1 MTHPTPQC
9 YLAKPINK
17 KVMNSQPENQ
27 LQLDKFKNIL
37 LESLQIPVKIASQS
51 INSIIVL
58 LVINLISAAWLAF
71 FVWHKFNVG
80 IVWTLIITLI
90 ICFPS
95 YTLKNLYSTLKEV
108 IGLPEKIV
116 TFFQTGKGKF
126 AEFYDA
132 HDRVLA
138 NSQEKLGQAA
148 GKSSFGKSIGFI
160 FAIGKRLRD
169 WFLLAKQLRE
179 LKSLMSESQEL
190 LALTAQA
197 MLLTNPLFLFGVTIA
212 TVLAFVWAF
221 VAFVTLIIY
230 CFAR

>member
-1 MTHPTPQC
+1 
-9 YLAKPINK
+9 
-17 KVMNSQPENQ
+17 MNSQPDKKI
-27 LQLDKFKNIL
+27 QLDKFKNIL
-37 LESLQIPVKIASQS
+37 LESLKIPVKIASQS

-58 LVINLISAAWLAF
+58 LAINVISAGWLAF
-71 FVWHKFNVG
+71 FVWHKLNVN
-80 IVWTLIITLI
+80 IVWTLILTLI

-95 YTLKNLYSTLKEV
+95 YTLKNLYVTLKEV

-116 TFFQTGKGKF
+116 TIFQTGKVKVT
-126 AEFYDA
+126 ELTQA
-132 HDRVLA
+132 HDKVLA

-148 GKSSFGKSIGFI
+148 SKSSFGKSIGFI

-179 LKSLMSESQEL
+179 FKSLMNESQEL

-197 MLLTNPLFLFGVTIA
+197 MLLTNPLFLFWVTIA
-212 TVLAFVWAF
+212 TVLTFVWAF

-230 CFAR
+230 WFAR

>member
-1 MTHPTPQC
+1 
-9 YLAKPINK
+9 
-17 KVMNSQPENQ
+17 MNSQPDKKI
-27 LQLDKFKNIL
+27 QLDKFKNIL
-37 LESLQIPVKIASQS
+37 LESLKIPVKIASQS

-58 LVINLISAAWLAF
+58 LAINVISAGWLAF
-71 FVWHKFNVG
+71 FVWHKLNVN
-80 IVWTLIITLI
+80 IVWTLILTLI

-95 YTLKNLYSTLKEV
+95 YTLKNLYVTLKEV

-116 TFFQTGKGKF
+116 TIFQTGKVKVT
-126 AEFYDA
+126 ELTQA
-132 HDRVLA
+132 HDKVLA

-148 GKSSFGKSIGFI
+148 SKSSFGKSIGFI

-179 LKSLMSESQEL
+179 FKSLMNESQEL

-197 MLLTNPLFLFGVTIA
+197 MLLTNPLFLFWVTIA
-212 TVLAFVWAF
+212 TVLTFVWVF

-230 CFAR
+230 WFAR

>member
-1 MTHPTPQC
+1 
-9 YLAKPINK
+9 
-17 KVMNSQPENQ
+17 MNSQPDKKIQ
-27 LQLDKFKNIL
+27 LEKFKNIL

-58 LVINLISAAWLAF
+58 LVINIISSVWLAF
-71 FVWHKFNVG
+71 FVWHKFSVS

-90 ICFPS
+90 ICLPS
-95 YTLKNLYSTLKEV
+95 STLKNLYSTLKEV

-116 TFFQTGKGKF
+116 TFFQTGKGKV
-126 AEFYDA
+126 AELYQA
-132 HDRVLA
+132 HDRVLS

-169 WFLLAKQLRE
+169 WFLIAKQLRA
-179 LKSLMSESQEL
+179 LKSLMNESQEL
-190 LALTAQA
+190 LALTSQA
-197 MLLTNPLFLFGVTIA
+197 MLLTNPLFLFWVTIA
-212 TVLAFVWAF
+212 TVLTFVWAF

>member
-1 MTHPTPQC
+1 
-9 YLAKPINK
+9 
-17 KVMNSQPENQ
+17 MNSQPDKKI
-27 LQLDKFKNIL
+27 QLDKFKNIL
-37 LESLQIPVKIASQS
+37 LESLKIPVKIASQS

-58 LVINLISAAWLAF
+58 LAINVISAGWLAF
-71 FVWHKFNVG
+71 FVWHKLNVG
-80 IVWTLIITLI
+80 IVWTLILTLI

-95 YTLKNLYSTLKEV
+95 YTLKNLYVTLKEV

-116 TFFQTGKGKF
+116 TIFQTGKVKVT
-126 AEFYDA
+126 ELTQA
-132 HDRVLA
+132 HDKVLA

-148 GKSSFGKSIGFI
+148 SKSSFGKSIGFI

-179 LKSLMSESQEL
+179 FKSLMNESQEL

-197 MLLTNPLFLFGVTIA
+197 MLLTNPLFLFWVTIA
-212 TVLAFVWAF
+212 TVLTFVWAF

-230 CFAR
+230 SFAR

>member
-1 MTHPTPQC
+1 
-9 YLAKPINK
+9 
-17 KVMNSQPENQ
+17 MNSQPDKKI
-27 LQLDKFKNIL
+27 QLDKFKNIL
-37 LESLQIPVKIASQS
+37 LESLKIPVKIASQS

-58 LVINLISAAWLAF
+58 LAINVISAGWLAF
-71 FVWHKFNVG
+71 FVWHKLNVG
-80 IVWTLIITLI
+80 IVWTLILTLI

-95 YTLKNLYSTLKEV
+95 YTLKNLYVTLKEV

-116 TFFQTGKGKF
+116 TIFQTGKVRVT
-126 AEFYDA
+126 ELSQA
-132 HDRVLA
+132 HEKVLA

-148 GKSSFGKSIGFI
+148 SKYSFGKSIGFI

-169 WFLLAKQLRE
+169 WFLLANQLRE
-179 LKSLMSESQEL
+179 FKSLMNESQEL

-197 MLLTNPLFLFGVTIA
+197 MLLTNPLFLFWVTIA
-212 TVLAFVWAF
+212 TVLTFVWAF

>member
-1 MTHPTPQC
+1 
-9 YLAKPINK
+9 
-17 KVMNSQPENQ
+17 MNSQPDKKI
-27 LQLDKFKNIL
+27 QLDKFKNIL
-37 LESLQIPVKIASQS
+37 LESLKIPVKIASQS

-58 LVINLISAAWLAF
+58 LAINVISAGWLAF
-71 FVWHKFNVG
+71 FVWNKLNVN
-80 IVWTLIITLI
+80 IFWTLILTLI

-95 YTLKNLYSTLKEV
+95 YTLKNLYATLKEV

-116 TFFQTGKGKF
+116 TIFQTGKVKVT
-126 AEFYDA
+126 ELTQA
-132 HDRVLA
+132 HDKVLA

-148 GKSSFGKSIGFI
+148 SKSSFGKSIGFI

-179 LKSLMSESQEL
+179 FKSLMNESQEL

-197 MLLTNPLFLFGVTIA
+197 MLLTNPLFLFWVTIA
-212 TVLAFVWAF
+212 TVLTFVWAF

-230 CFAR
+230 SFAR

>member
-1 MTHPTPQC
+1 
-9 YLAKPINK
+9 
-17 KVMNSQPENQ
+17 MNSQPDKKI
-27 LQLDKFKNIL
+27 QLDKFKNIL
-37 LESLQIPVKIASQS
+37 LESLKIPVKIASQS

-58 LVINLISAAWLAF
+58 LAINVISAGWLAF
-71 FVWHKFNVG
+71 FVWHKLNVG
-80 IVWTLIITLI
+80 IVWTLILTLI

-95 YTLKNLYSTLKEV
+95 YTLKNLYVTLKEV

-116 TFFQTGKGKF
+116 TIFQTGKVKVT
-126 AEFYDA
+126 ELTQA
-132 HDRVLA
+132 HDKVLA

-148 GKSSFGKSIGFI
+148 SKSSFGKSIGFI

-179 LKSLMSESQEL
+179 FKSLMNESQEL

-197 MLLTNPLFLFGVTIA
+197 MLLTNPLFLFWVTIA
-212 TVLAFVWAF
+212 TVLTFVWVF

-230 CFAR
+230 WFAR

>member
-1 MTHPTPQC
+1 
-9 YLAKPINK
+9 
-17 KVMNSQPENQ
+17 MNSQPDKKI
-27 LQLDKFKNIL
+27 QLDKFKNIL
-37 LESLQIPVKIASQS
+37 LESLKIPVKIASQS

-58 LVINLISAAWLAF
+58 LAINVISAGWLAF
-71 FVWHKFNVG
+71 FVWHKLNAG
-80 IVWTLIITLI
+80 IVWTLILTLI

-95 YTLKNLYSTLKEV
+95 YTLKNLYVTLKEV

-116 TFFQTGKGKF
+116 TIFQTGKVKVT
-126 AEFYDA
+126 ELSQA
-132 HDRVLA
+132 HDTVLA

-148 GKSSFGKSIGFI
+148 SKSSFGKSIGFI

-179 LKSLMSESQEL
+179 FKSLMNESQEL

-197 MLLTNPLFLFGVTIA
+197 MLLTNPLFLFWVTIA
-212 TVLAFVWAF
+212 TVLTFVWAF

>member
-1 MTHPTPQC
+1 
-9 YLAKPINK
+9 
-17 KVMNSQPENQ
+17 MNSQPDKKI
-27 LQLDKFKNIL
+27 QLDKFKNIL
-37 LESLQIPVKIASQS
+37 LESLKIPVKIASQS

-58 LVINLISAAWLAF
+58 LSINVISAGWLAF
-71 FVWHKFNVG
+71 FVWHKLNVN
-80 IVWTLIITLI
+80 IVWTLILTLI

-95 YTLKNLYSTLKEV
+95 YTLKNLYVTLKEV

-116 TFFQTGKGKF
+116 TIFQTGKVKVT
-126 AEFYDA
+126 ELTQA
-132 HDRVLA
+132 HDKVLA

-148 GKSSFGKSIGFI
+148 SKSSFGKSIGFI

-179 LKSLMSESQEL
+179 FKSLMNESQEL

-197 MLLTNPLFLFGVTIA
+197 MLLTNPLFLFWVTIA
-212 TVLAFVWAF
+212 TVLTFVWAF

-230 CFAR
+230 WFAR

>member
-1 MTHPTPQC
+1 
-9 YLAKPINK
+9 
-17 KVMNSQPENQ
+17 MNSQPDKKI
-27 LQLDKFKNIL
+27 QLDKFKNIL
-37 LESLQIPVKIASQS
+37 LESLKIPVKIASQS

-58 LVINLISAAWLAF
+58 LAINVISAGWLAF
-71 FVWHKFNVG
+71 FVWHKLNVN
-80 IVWTLIITLI
+80 IVWTLILTLI

-95 YTLKNLYSTLKEV
+95 YTLKNLYVTLKEV

-116 TFFQTGKGKF
+116 TIFQTGKVKVT
-126 AEFYDA
+126 ELTQA
-132 HDRVLA
+132 HDKVLA

-148 GKSSFGKSIGFI
+148 SKSSFGKSIGFI

-179 LKSLMSESQEL
+179 FKSLMNESQEL

-197 MLLTNPLFLFGVTIA
+197 MLLTNPLFLSGVTIS
-212 TVLAFVWAF
+212 TVLTFVWAF

>member
-1 MTHPTPQC
+1 
-9 YLAKPINK
+9 
-17 KVMNSQPENQ
+17 MNSQPDKKI
-27 LQLDKFKNIL
+27 QLDKFKNIL
-37 LESLQIPVKIASQS
+37 LESLKIPVKIASQS

-58 LVINLISAAWLAF
+58 LAINVISAGWLAF
-71 FVWHKFNVG
+71 FVWHKLNVN
-80 IVWTLIITLI
+80 IVWTLILTLI

-95 YTLKNLYSTLKEV
+95 YTLKNLYVTLKEV

-116 TFFQTGKGKF
+116 TIFQTGKVKVT
-126 AEFYDA
+126 ELTQA
-132 HDRVLA
+132 HDKVLA

-148 GKSSFGKSIGFI
+148 SKSSFGKSIGFI

-179 LKSLMSESQEL
+179 FKSLMNESQEL

-197 MLLTNPLFLFGVTIA
+197 MLLTNPLFLFWVTIA
-212 TVLAFVWAF
+212 TVLTFVCAF

-230 CFAR
+230 WFAR

>member
-1 MTHPTPQC
+1 MNNQP
-9 YLAKPINK
+9 NK
-17 KVMNSQPENQ
+17 Q

-58 LVINLISAAWLAF
+58 LFINIISAVWLSF
-71 FVWHKFNVG
+71 FVWNKFNTN
-80 IVWTLIITLI
+80 IVLNVVIALI

-95 YTLKNLYSTLKEV
+95 PTLKNLHSILKEV

-116 TFFQTGKGKF
+116 TLFQTGKVKF
-126 AEFYDA
+126 SEFYEA
-132 HDRVLA
+132 NDRVLA
-138 NSQEKLGQAA
+138 NSQEKLGHAA
-148 GKSSFGKSIGFI
+148 SKSANSKSSIGKSIGFI
-160 FAIGKRLRD
+160 FAIWKRLRD

-179 LKSLMSESQEL
+179 LKALMNESQEL
-190 LALTAQA
+190 LDLAAQA
-197 MLLTNPLFLFGVTIA
+197 MILTNPIFLFWVTTA
-212 TVLAFVWAF
+212 TVLTFVWAF

>member
-1 MTHPTPQC
+1 
-9 YLAKPINK
+9 
-17 KVMNSQPENQ
+17 MNSQPDKKI
-27 LQLDKFKNIL
+27 QLDKFKNIL
-37 LESLQIPVKIASQS
+37 LESLKIPVKIASQS

-58 LVINLISAAWLAF
+58 LAINVISAGWLAF
-71 FVWHKFNVG
+71 FVWHKLNVG
-80 IVWTLIITLI
+80 IVWTLILTLI

-95 YTLKNLYSTLKEV
+95 YTLKNLYVTLKEV

-116 TFFQTGKGKF
+116 TIFQTGKVKVT
-126 AEFYDA
+126 ELTQA
-132 HDRVLA
+132 HDKVLA

-148 GKSSFGKSIGFI
+148 SKSSFGKSIGFI

-179 LKSLMSESQEL
+179 FKSLMNESQEL

-197 MLLTNPLFLFGVTIA
+197 MLLTNPLFLFWVTIA
-212 TVLAFVWAF
+212 TVLTFVCAF

-230 CFAR
+230 WFAR